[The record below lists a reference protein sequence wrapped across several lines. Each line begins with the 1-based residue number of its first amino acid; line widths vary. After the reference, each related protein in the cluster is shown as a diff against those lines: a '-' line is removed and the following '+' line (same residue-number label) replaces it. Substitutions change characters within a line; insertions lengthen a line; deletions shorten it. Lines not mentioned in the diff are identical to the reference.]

1 MYQPKI
7 RNNPHIHEQEY
18 RYAERLTQGNTAQER
33 QRINQSWGVNMD
45 VHQNLNVEWKEQ
57 AAGERKQ
64 DEIKICKTLYFSNA
78 IQQVSY
84 KTKSKE

>member
-1 MYQPKI
+1 
-7 RNNPHIHEQEY
+7 
-18 RYAERLTQGNTAQER
+18 
-33 QRINQSWGVNMD
+33 MD